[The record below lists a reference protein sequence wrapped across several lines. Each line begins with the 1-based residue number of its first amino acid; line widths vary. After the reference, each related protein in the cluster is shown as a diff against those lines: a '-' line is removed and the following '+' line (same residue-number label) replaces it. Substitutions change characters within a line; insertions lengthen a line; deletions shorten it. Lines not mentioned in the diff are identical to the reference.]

1 MNPNLRAL
9 IFAGSLLASCFFL
22 AAVVPGHASAAGPYA
37 YYTRVESGEPMERFA
52 RVDEYADIDGEIGRA
67 QWMAGF
73 LPRNP
78 GYLPY

>member
-1 MNPNLRAL
+1 LNPNLRAL

-52 RVDEYADIDGEIGRA
+52 RVDEYADIVVKLDEPNGWLVFCRA
-67 QWMAGF
+67 T
-73 LPRNP
+73 